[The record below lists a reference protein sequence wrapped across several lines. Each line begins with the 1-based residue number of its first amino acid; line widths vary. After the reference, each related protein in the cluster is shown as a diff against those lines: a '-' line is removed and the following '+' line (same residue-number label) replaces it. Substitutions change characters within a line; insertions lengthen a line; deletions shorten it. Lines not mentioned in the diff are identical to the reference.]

1 MLDRKKKQNNLD
13 CLEEIVDRSM
23 DLKGNSGE
31 GSEGR
36 EESSGESSLSS
47 YRIHISL

>member
-1 MLDRKKKQNNLD
+1 MLDRKKNPD
-13 CLEEIVDRSM
+13 CLEEIVDRNM
-23 DLKGNSGE
+23 DVKGNSGE